1 MAPSVAPVGGR
12 AMTGDLRAALLQL
25 ASGPRGITTAEACE
39 ATGAPHQTVS
49 AWLAQ
54 LAGSGALARSPL
66 RRPNERG
73 RPMRVYVRGQVG
85 HPKPEAITREM
96 RVLVAE
102 TCRRWTAEQCD
113 AALVA
118 AHRVATQTARKL
130 TLVDGDDG
138 SRCDRLRGGGEK

>member
-1 MAPSVAPVGGR
+1 MARQVARMGGR

-25 ASGPRGITTAEACE
+25 AAGERGITTAEACE

-49 AWLAQ
+49 AWLAH

-73 RPMRVYVRGQVG
+73 RPMRVYIRGQVD
-85 HPKPEAITREM
+85 HPKPEALTREM

-102 TCRRWTAEQCD
+102 TCRQWTAEQCD

-118 AHRVATQTARKL
+118 AHKVATRKATEL
-130 TLVDGDDG
+130 TPADGDDG
-138 SRCDRLRGGGEK
+138 SRGDRLRVGGGE